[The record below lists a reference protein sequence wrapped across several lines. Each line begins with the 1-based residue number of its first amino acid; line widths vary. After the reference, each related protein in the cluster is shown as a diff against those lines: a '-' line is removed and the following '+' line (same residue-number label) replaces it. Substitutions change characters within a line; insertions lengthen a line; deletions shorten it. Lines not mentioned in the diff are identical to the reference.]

1 MKKNVVIKINESWCK
16 SCEICVSFCPKKVYD
31 MGQFY
36 PIVARPE
43 ECTGCKLC
51 EKLCPDFAIQIII
64 PEETKKTK

>member
-1 MKKNVVIKINESWCK
+1 MKKNVVIKINENWCK
-16 SCEICVSFCPKKVYD
+16 SCEICVTFCPKKVFD
-31 MGQFY
+31 MGRFY

-64 PEETKKTK
+64 PEETNKTK